1 MVIDYDPTADYYAI
15 LGVDDYATAADIKKA
30 HRARI
35 RDLHPDR
42 GGDSARATAV
52 NVARGVLVDPA
63 TRREYDRAR
72 LDWRQRARTP
82 SLWEMFV
89 DAERVAAEQRAHAAQ
104 HGPASD
110 SRQQAT
116 DATSRARASRWGLAS
131 EYLWRDVWRAA
142 FAGDWFNAAAAFGT
156 GWIVDRMIE
165 RSLDPSELAALGTL
179 LAARRRDGAKKMVE
193 VLLGAIGAEIDAA
206 GKAAPR
212 SRTRVSNAA
221 SRTGRARSSKRRGN
235 RRRRRAPVQTSQA

>member
-1 MVIDYDPTADYYAI
+1 MAIEYDPTADYYAI
-15 LGVDDYATAADIKKA
+15 LGVGDDATSADIKKA

-52 NVARGVLVDPA
+52 NVARGVLIDPDK
-63 TRREYDRAR
+63 RHEYDLAR

-82 SLWEMFV
+82 SLWDLLV
-89 DAERVAAEQRAHAAQ
+89 GAHRVAADQRAHAAQ
-104 HGPASD
+104 HRAAPR

-116 DATSRARASRWGLAS
+116 AATTETRASWWGLAS

-142 FAGDWFNAAAAFGT
+142 FAGDWFNALAALGT
-156 GWIVDRMIE
+156 GLIVDRMIQ
-165 RSLDPSELAALGTL
+165 RNIGPSELLALDTV

-193 VLLGAIGAEIDAA
+193 VLLGAIGAELDAA
-206 GKAAPR
+206 GKPAPR
-212 SRTRVSNAA
+212 SRTRVSRVPP
-221 SRTGRARSSKRRGN
+221 RTRRGIGSKRRGN
-235 RRRRRAPVQTSQA
+235 RRRRASVQAS